1 MEKMMD
7 SKLESFHHELHS
19 SKNQRQKIT
28 RKEETKM
35 ADYEKK
41 ISSID
46 KEIINII
53 KHLNKQKKLIKH
65 QEPVATVSEHNDAEP
80 DSAAPIQE
88 AQNKTSMGKGKFEKE
103 QEFSLFLPH
112 SESNFDNSFDE
123 LTCLEPVQPSRIV
136 SVSQVAKE
144 DSAEKEPESTTQ
156 EEQQKN
162 LQTESAHESLSY
174 DLHEHCN
181 EFNMV
186 ASVPGMFVKV
196 STEDIKRFGLDK
208 FSEFELDCLCAE
220 NDSKHV
226 GWFFDDILVY
236 NTFFDKPAAQLKLD
250 ITDSECVNLNLN
262 DIGVYNTFFDM
273 ITHLTCPKRAEKC
286 TGKKRGYTDESLA
299 KLEMQQSNLGNSLA
313 ASFYIG
319 AVRGVIYQQ
328 PQGINQ
334 QNRLLWKLN
343 SSGSHVELESCPK
356 LLRKSQSYLWQ
367 PGEHAK
373 IIRKLGSIQGERTS
387 MRKIRD
393 SNHLI

>member
-1 MEKMMD
+1 MAGDQKGKLTKDERLILEEMTTRMEKMMD

-19 SKNQRQKIT
+19 SKNQRQKRT

-65 QEPVATVSEHNDAEP
+65 QEPVATVSELNDAEP

-123 LTCLEPVQPSRIV
+123 LTCLEPVQPSRID

-174 DLHEHCN
+174 DLQEHCN

-186 ASVPGMFVKV
+186 AFVPGMFVKV

-208 FSEFELDCLCAE
+208 VKDFCVSKSVFVNMFKSFKELKPEIIFDQKRFQNQNNNISGHILSFDHFLKHGKSFDHFENVL
-220 NDSKHV
+220 
-226 GWFFDDILVY
+226 
-236 NTFFDKPAAQLKLD
+236 
-250 ITDSECVNLNLN
+250 
-262 DIGVYNTFFDM
+262 
-273 ITHLTCPKRAEKC
+273 
-286 TGKKRGYTDESLA
+286 
-299 KLEMQQSNLGNSLA
+299 
-313 ASFYIG
+313 
-319 AVRGVIYQQ
+319 
-328 PQGINQ
+328 
-334 QNRLLWKLN
+334 
-343 SSGSHVELESCPK
+343 
-356 LLRKSQSYLWQ
+356 
-367 PGEHAK
+367 
-373 IIRKLGSIQGERTS
+373 
-387 MRKIRD
+387 
-393 SNHLI
+393 